1 MTARVTLTKTKLFF
15 TAAELAEIFD
25 VDIETVYR
33 WARNNKIGYCP
44 KLPGQRTYRF
54 LPPHIE
60 DFLNGIPP
68 KTAAPKAPKPSRH
81 PKYARSN

>member
-1 MTARVTLTKTKLFF
+1 MATTVTSKTKLFL
-15 TAAELAEIFD
+15 TAAEVAEIFG

-33 WARNNKIGYCP
+33 WARGGKIGYCP
-44 KLPGQRTYRF
+44 MLPGQRTYRF

-68 KTAAPKAPKPSRH
+68 KTAKAEAPKPRRH
-81 PKYARSN
+81 PRYAGKA